1 MLDINSFSKKKNVGY
16 KLHVWY
22 KMPMPMVYSNYP
34 SSHFSSF
41 RNVYMSNRICLEW
54 RERERERE
62 REIPPII
69 LPLSLLVLQKWK
81 SCKDRNHMQRVCLK
95 MREGKDKMAWR
106 FGIYSKPPLYPFLKS
121 YTLLKDC
128 NNRNKP
134 FVRIMSIY

>member
-1 MLDINSFSKKKNVGY
+1 MLDINCTSGTKCPCLWFIPTTLPLIS
-16 KLHVWY
+16 LHSEMCTCLIEYVW
-22 KMPMPMVYSNYP
+22 NG
-34 SSHFSSF
+34 
-41 RNVYMSNRICLEW
+41 
-54 RERERERE
+54 ERERK
-62 REIPPII
+62 IPPVT
-69 LPLSLLVLQKWK
+69 LPLSLLVLEKWK

-106 FGIYSKPPLYPFLKS
+106 FGIYSKPPIYPFLKS

>member
-1 MLDINSFSKKKNVGY
+1 MLDINCTSGTKCPCLWFIPTTLPLIS
-16 KLHVWY
+16 LHSEMCTCLIEYVW
-22 KMPMPMVYSNYP
+22 NG
-34 SSHFSSF
+34 
-41 RNVYMSNRICLEW
+41 
-54 RERERERE
+54 ERE
-62 REIPPII
+62 REIPPVT
-69 LPLSLLVLQKWK
+69 LPLSLLVLEKWK

>member
-1 MLDINSFSKKKNVGY
+1 MLDINSFSKKKMLDINCTSGT
-16 KLHVWY
+16 KCPCLWFIPTTLPLISLHSEMCTCLIEYVW
-22 KMPMPMVYSNYP
+22 NG
-34 SSHFSSF
+34 
-41 RNVYMSNRICLEW
+41 
-54 RERERERE
+54 ERQRE
-62 REIPPII
+62 REIPPVT
-69 LPLSLLVLQKWK
+69 LPLSLLVLEKWK